1 MSYTILLYLFCLT
14 SVSDDVISVVGVLS
28 IWQCYGYNETCGM
41 DLPARPHILNG
52 SSTLTVEDLPT
63 EDKLPVSM
71 DNLLSK
77 ILEEQS
83 SSYGLLI
90 LEAGNT
96 SLIEW
101 QLESSNSN
109 FKMESSSET
118 SPPLVQESFVRNL
131 TIYHFNAS
139 LYEGRPDQVTIVA
152 PHSSLTFHLKQ
163 NCVISNCHHTALI
176 FAPLRWT
183 TAISNAF
190 PLQFNKVR
198 MSDCEICLSL
208 PLPAELI
215 RVCPQIQLARWLLI
229 HQQICPSKKRTDNAA
244 YHGVISG
251 KMMRCELG
259 NFTRDTETDVYFI
272 RSRTL
277 HNITLQ
283 KQKPVRLQ
291 PSCSSTNL
299 TVSLSNDLLGLLIA
313 CGDACPTGLI
323 PCKNVIAEY
332 SALGKGAVCI
342 GDGDHVIVRFGKAA
356 TLGISDPVTVLNTRL
371 PLYVSKTIPHPNFTL
386 SYSSEVMS
394 CMTEVLVEVKRV
406 TGDGG
411 RPLHYTWKAVNA
423 SVELSRV
430 FEGATNRTVSLPT
443 KLLKHEVELSVTGC
457 NFVNLCTTSDAIRLR
472 PVTAEASLSVSLGGV
487 SRSAVPS
494 TAIRIRAVPELSRCN
509 ETHTIVPN
517 DAQYNWS
524 INGQFVTNDDS
535 YRIPAFA
542 YGVGDSVDVV
552 VEVNYRD
559 VPSTQ
564 HLRATVS
571 ETITFVA
578 EELVAMVDAVSR
590 TVAFD
595 AAVVIDASGSK
606 NPNERNGF
614 VTHVWSC
621 LNITSRKK
629 CELPPLVEL
638 KSSILRIPARILNL
652 GMSFNFSDNVRAEN
666 MSETVWSMVTIG
678 PPKLPQISFIPFSS
692 NKVSVGD
699 YVRIQ
704 AFVTVQNSWLNTSW
718 EIVRTSDTGYINI
731 STFLENPIS
740 SFTQAQLSASN
751 RVAVS
756 LTIPPVDINLYPNWT
771 GLQPGVQYAIRL
783 IANSSDGCSF
793 ADVQIVVNAPPTVGI
808 VEVMPTEGAIA
819 LTTQIEFRMGDG
831 WYDDDMPLQ
840 YRFGIVIL
848 MKDNSKQ
855 SYWFTRTA
863 SRQNPGCGKFVGFRA
878 LLEVCD
884 LFSSCSV
891 AESEMFE
898 VSQSTNITVAIVDL
912 VAAINSDMSNGNIFD
927 SLINMHA
934 LDIQKCE
941 KDFDTVTADK
951 ITTKLLL
958 TLDEDSD
965 SNDYKEVLSS
975 ASTIMN
981 AVSPSADDMLVMY
994 DLLLD
999 KNQRIVDVYMLNI
1012 HDFLSAFCIQ
1022 LDTSSSRIMSAQGN
1036 GYTMIQAQSLVP
1048 GSQSFSNS
1056 SFSIAGVHEGAIEL
1070 LDPLSGEPVPLVD
1083 TTQYTVYIPLVNYDP
1098 ANYYACLLFSHNVWE
1113 TKCITSNFAINVDGE
1128 YRIRCSCSAAGLLS
1142 VFTTA
1147 PPVPV
1152 QYPDHNEVRI
1162 TFDLTVQAIQRAVDK
1177 AGGFYAYDNVTVLR
1191 TTPVVVKR
1199 DLIGD
1204 GNARKAMITIDR
1216 SFQNVIGN
1224 DSSSVATKWCES
1236 ISSMLRVSVYR
1247 FKNPRVVIGI
1257 LFNLTITLPFEDEL
1271 TPLSAEE
1278 ISLMLVESSKYHEFD
1293 LQSIQGETLPV
1304 QPITNNDI
1312 VELIVDRQLNALVLV
1327 LIIVISS
1334 LLVVASLYLGGAVI
1348 VKVRTDRLVAEE
1360 RNKLIQLQPVTPPAA
1375 PPQYTTTVSPAVAL
1389 ADRYPV
1395 DIQPSLKVLVIG
1407 SRQDTLTTRIVR
1419 KTANTLAED
1428 GSEVT
1433 LLLPFSAPPS
1443 PYIANRVRTKEENY
1457 GLKSE
1462 ALMNAWSSF
1471 GAFDRIR
1478 SVKNFSHEMLTFC
1491 EQNPSAGDMSY
1502 FERAKTVI
1510 VNQIEGHILR
1520 RDLIRRI
1527 DDVGQ
1532 RMFGERF
1539 TPFEEAVSQASFLLV
1554 NSDELL
1560 DYDRSLN
1567 SQWVYVGGLDTRKP
1581 SELNEVMCIPS
1592 NIEQQGNCR
1601 TLKSHGMATTV
1612 GCSDLTTKH
1621 VKEMIKEGMT
1631 DRMQK
1636 SSIMLSNAIGS
1647 KIANRKEKL
1656 QRTVEFAAKHAVI
1669 PTIRSSDSETT
1680 IFQRYH
1686 IDIYGPIFLL
1696 LLVSLTLLTWMVKT
1710 ILQRRR
1716 NRIAKNSENGGAGD
1730 KIPEQAEDA
1739 EKPKPVTAD
1748 PLQDE
1753 KTFSKK
1759 SEDIEDNEKY

>member
-1 MSYTILLYLFCLT
+1 MSCTILLYLFCLT

-77 ILEEQS
+77 ILEEQF

-101 QLESSNSN
+101 QLESSNSTL
-109 FKMESSSET
+109 KIESSSET

-139 LYEGRPDQVTIVA
+139 LYEGRPDQVTVVA

-215 RVCPQIQLARWLLI
+215 RVCPQIQQARCIDNISTISMEDTISSVSPPLWDMDVSNQTFEVAINSSANLSIEEANSCLLYSDDG
-229 HQQICPSKKRTDNAA
+229 HQYTMKPQNVSKSAIKVSVVDQVKPGRYSLTCSCKITNQTNEIELTYRRGLHAVNFTSLVETEPDLHPKQCHPSTIQATFKTDLSTSGVSVDQNSAYCLIDNAA

-251 KMMRCELG
+251 KTMRCELG
-259 NFTRDTETDVYFI
+259 NFTRDTEMDIYFI

-291 PSCSSTNL
+291 SSCSSTNL

-332 SALGKGAVCI
+332 FALGKGAVCI

-472 PVTAEASLSVSLGGV
+472 PVTAEATLSVSLGGV

-678 PPKLPQISFIPFSS
+678 PPKLPQISFIPSSS

-808 VEVMPTEGAIA
+808 VEFMPTEGAIA

-855 SYWFTRTA
+855 SYWFTRTGSVSHRMYLPAA
-863 SRQNPGCGKFVGFRA
+863 SRQNPGCGKFIGFRA

-934 LDIQKCE
+934 MDIQKCE

-981 AVSPSADDMLVMY
+981 AVSPSVLESLIFVLEHYRSCLGLTTTQPSMRSKRSITAKSLTNEQEADDMLVMY

-1056 SFSIAGVHEGAIEL
+1056 SFSIAGVHGGAITFSAEFRAHFSSWSCGPSRALCQNICLASSQIKMSAVFKNDQLMDFLFGNTFDSITANKSASQVYKIEL

-1083 TTQYTVYIPLVNYDP
+1083 TAQYTVYIPLVNYDP

-1162 TFDLTVQAIQRAVDK
+1162 TFDLNTRTPASVSEQATFLARLATASNVDSRRFVNVSSSLLSTTISQISLTLRPPFRISQMANSYTVQAIQRAVDK

-1312 VELIVDRQLNALVLV
+1312 VELIVDRQLNTLVLV

-1389 ADRYPV
+1389 ADRYPEQRLRHV
-1395 DIQPSLKVLVIG
+1395 
-1407 SRQDTLTTRIVR
+1407 
-1419 KTANTLAED
+1419 
-1428 GSEVT
+1428 
-1433 LLLPFSAPPS
+1433 
-1443 PYIANRVRTKEENY
+1443 
-1457 GLKSE
+1457 
-1462 ALMNAWSSF
+1462 
-1471 GAFDRIR
+1471 
-1478 SVKNFSHEMLTFC
+1478 SVARHK
-1491 EQNPSAGDMSY
+1491 
-1502 FERAKTVI
+1502 
-1510 VNQIEGHILR
+1510 
-1520 RDLIRRI
+1520 
-1527 DDVGQ
+1527 
-1532 RMFGERF
+1532 
-1539 TPFEEAVSQASFLLV
+1539 
-1554 NSDELL
+1554 
-1560 DYDRSLN
+1560 
-1567 SQWVYVGGLDTRKP
+1567 
-1581 SELNEVMCIPS
+1581 
-1592 NIEQQGNCR
+1592 
-1601 TLKSHGMATTV
+1601 
-1612 GCSDLTTKH
+1612 
-1621 VKEMIKEGMT
+1621 
-1631 DRMQK
+1631 
-1636 SSIMLSNAIGS
+1636 
-1647 KIANRKEKL
+1647 
-1656 QRTVEFAAKHAVI
+1656 
-1669 PTIRSSDSETT
+1669 
-1680 IFQRYH
+1680 
-1686 IDIYGPIFLL
+1686 
-1696 LLVSLTLLTWMVKT
+1696 
-1710 ILQRRR
+1710 
-1716 NRIAKNSENGGAGD
+1716 
-1730 KIPEQAEDA
+1730 
-1739 EKPKPVTAD
+1739 
-1748 PLQDE
+1748 
-1753 KTFSKK
+1753 
-1759 SEDIEDNEKY
+1759 